1 MNLKKLTNEDLV
13 ILKADYKSKQEALE
27 ALAEKLYESGKI
39 SDKEGYL
46 KDVEAREKQGATNV
60 GMKLAIP
67 HGKSAFVLE
76 PCFAAATVKTPIKD
90 WEKIDETSEDAELI
104 FLIAV
109 PDSQAG
115 STHIEI
121 LTKLTSKLADE
132 ELIEKLLK
140 ADNEKKFLELLS
152 EDEIKEDE
160 KNFDTERLILGVT
173 ACPAGIAHTY
183 MAAESL
189 EKAGRKLNVKVRTEK
204 QGANGIEGRFTN
216 EELAKAEAVIFA
228 AEVAVKEKERFAGIP
243 SIEVP
248 VAEPI
253 KNGEGLIKKA
263 HEIAKKGRSVYA
275 GAAQEPERK
284 LSFREESKRA
294 ILTGISY
301 IVPLIVAGGMLLAIA
316 TLMKQTLH
324 LEALWDQENSWLWM
338 YRKLSGGL
346 LGTLMVPVLA
356 AYISF
361 SISDKPGLAP
371 GFAAGFAA
379 NLINSGFLGGLVG
392 GFLAG
397 YIMKWIKANIK
408 GGKTLAGFFNFF
420 LYPVVGTFVVGT
432 LMMFVVGKPVAWL
445 NTALTDWLNAM
456 QGANAIVLGA
466 IIGAMVSFDLG
477 GPVNKAAY
485 AFCLGAMGNGNLVP
499 YAAFAS
505 VKMVSAFTTT
515 LVTKLKPHYF
525 LEEERE
531 LGNSTWILGLA
542 GITEGAIPVALNDP
556 FRVLG
561 AFVAGS
567 MVTGAMVVY
576 FKLGLGVPGAGIL
589 SMLFMNMDGAESSI
603 AGGILWLI
611 AALIGTVIS
620 TVLLLILKGHKYKKS
635 ISK

>member
-1 MNLKKLTNEDLV
+1 MKLENLTEKNLIVLKAGYETKEEALKDLIKKLH
-13 ILKADYKSKQEALE
+13 EA
-27 ALAEKLYESGKI
+27 SKI
-39 SDKEGYL
+39 SDEQGFFN
-46 KDVEAREKQGATNV
+46 DVMEREKTGATNV

-67 HGKSAFVLE
+67 HGKSSFVKSA
-76 PCFAAATVKTPIKD
+76 CFAAATVAKSVKD
-90 WEKIDETSEDAELI
+90 WEKIEEDAEDAELI
-104 FLIAV
+104 FLIAI
-109 PDSQAG
+109 PKDEANT
-115 STHIEI
+115 THLDI
-121 LTKLTSKLADE
+121 LTKLTTKLSDE
-132 ELIEKLLK
+132 ELVDKLLQAK
-140 ADNEKKFLELLS
+140 SESEFLNLLS
-152 EDEIKEDE
+152 EENKKEE
-160 KNFDTERLILGVT
+160 TVNFVSDKLILGIT

-183 MAAESL
+183 MAAEAL
-189 EKAGRKLNVKVRTEK
+189 EKAGRKLGIKVRTEK
-204 QGANGIEGRFTN
+204 QGANGIEDAFTN
-216 EELAKAEAVIFA
+216 EELNKASAVIFA
-228 AEVAVKEKERFAGIP
+228 AEIAVKNKERFQGIP
-243 SIEVP
+243 SMEVS

-263 HEIAKKGRSVYA
+263 VQLSETKANTHSGMANSE
-275 GAAQEPERK
+275 ERK
-284 LSFREESKRA
+284 ISFREESKRA

-316 TLMKQTLH
+316 TLMKQAFH

-346 LGTLMVPVLA
+346 LGVLMVPVLS

-379 NLINSGFLGGLVG
+379 NLIGSGFLGGLVG

-397 YIMKWIKANIK
+397 YLMKWIKANIK

-420 LYPVVGTFVVGT
+420 LYPVIGTFVVGT
-432 LMMFVVGKPVAWL
+432 LMLFVVGKPVAL
-445 NTALTDWLNAM
+445 INTGLTDWLNAM
-456 QGANAIVLGA
+456 QGTNAILLGA
-466 IIGAMVSFDLG
+466 LIGAMVSFDLG

-485 AFCLGAMGNGNLVP
+485 TFCLAAMGNGNLIP
-499 YAAFAS
+499 YATFAS

-515 LVTKLKPHYF
+515 LVTKIKPKYF

-561 AFVAGS
+561 SFVAGS
-567 MVTGAMVVY
+567 VVTGAIVAY

-589 SMLFMNMDGAESSI
+589 SMFFMNWNGAESSI
-603 AGGILWLI
+603 MGGVVWFA
-611 AALIGTVIS
+611 AALVGTVIS

-635 ISK
+635 LGK

>member
-1 MNLKKLTNEDLV
+1 MKLENLTEKSLIVLD
-13 ILKADYKSKQEALE
+13 AGYKTKEEALKD
-27 ALAEKLYESGKI
+27 LIKKLYEASKI
-39 SDKEGYL
+39 SDEQGFFN
-46 KDVEAREKQGATNV
+46 DVMEREKTGATNV

-67 HGKSAFVLE
+67 HGKSNFVKSA
-76 PCFAAATVKTPIKD
+76 CFAAATVSKPIKD
-90 WEKIDETSEDAELI
+90 WEKIEEDAEDAELI
-104 FLIAV
+104 FLIAI
-109 PDSQAG
+109 PKDEANT
-115 STHIEI
+115 THLDI
-121 LTKLTSKLADE
+121 LTKLTTKLSDE
-132 ELIEKLLK
+132 ELVDRLLQAK
-140 ADNEKKFLELLS
+140 SESEFLNLLS
-152 EDEIKEDE
+152 EENKKEE
-160 KNFDTERLILGVT
+160 TVNFVSDKLILGIT

-183 MAAESL
+183 MAAEAL
-189 EKAGRKLNVKVRTEK
+189 EKAGRKLGIKVRTEK
-204 QGANGIEGRFTN
+204 QGANGIEDAFTN
-216 EELAKAEAVIFA
+216 EELNKASAVIFA
-228 AEVAVKEKERFAGIP
+228 AEIAVKNKERFQGIP
-243 SIEVP
+243 SMEVS

-263 HEIAKKGRSVYA
+263 VQLSDTRANTHSGLADSE
-275 GAAQEPERK
+275 ERK
-284 LSFREESKRA
+284 ISFREESKRA

-316 TLMKQTLH
+316 TLMKQAFH

-346 LGTLMVPVLA
+346 LGVLMVPVLS

-379 NLINSGFLGGLVG
+379 NLIGSGFLGGLVG

-397 YIMKWIKANIK
+397 YLMKWIKANIK

-420 LYPVVGTFVVGT
+420 LYPVIGTFVVGT
-432 LMMFVVGKPVAWL
+432 LMLFVVGKPVAL
-445 NTALTDWLNAM
+445 INTGLTDWLNAM
-456 QGANAIVLGA
+456 QGTNAILLGA
-466 IIGAMVSFDLG
+466 LIGAMVSFDLG

-485 AFCLGAMGNGNLVP
+485 TFCLAAMGNGNLIP
-499 YAAFAS
+499 YATFAS

-515 LVTKLKPHYF
+515 LVTKIKPKYF

-531 LGNSTWILGLA
+531 LGNSTWILVLA

-561 AFVAGS
+561 SFVAGS
-567 MVTGAMVVY
+567 VVTGAIVAY

-589 SMLFMNMDGAESSI
+589 SMFFMNWNGAESSI
-603 AGGILWLI
+603 MGGVVWFA
-611 AALIGTVIS
+611 AALVGTVIS

-635 ISK
+635 LGN

>member
-1 MNLKKLTNEDLV
+1 MNLENLTEKKLIVLN
-13 ILKADYKSKQEALE
+13 AGYKTKEEALKGLIKKLHE
-27 ALAEKLYESGKI
+27 AGKI
-39 SDKEGYL
+39 TDEQGFL
-46 KDVEAREKQGATNV
+46 NDVLEREKIGATNV
-60 GMKLAIP
+60 GMRLAIP
-67 HGKSAFVLE
+67 HGKSDFVKSA
-76 PCFAAATVKTPIKD
+76 CFAAATVATPIKN
-90 WEKIDETSEDAELI
+90 WEKIEEDAEDAQLI
-104 FLIAV
+104 FLIAI
-109 PDSQAG
+109 PKGEANT
-115 STHIEI
+115 THIDI
-121 LTKLTSKLADE
+121 LTKLTTKLSDE
-132 ELIEKLLK
+132 ELVDKLLK
-140 ADNEKKFLELLS
+140 VKSESEFLSLLS
-152 EDEIKEDE
+152 EENKKVETTDFISDK
-160 KNFDTERLILGVT
+160 LILGIT

-183 MAAESL
+183 MAAEAL
-189 EKAGRKLNVKVRTEK
+189 EKAGRKLGIRVRTEK
-204 QGANGIEGRFTN
+204 QGANGIEDAFTN
-216 EELAKAEAVIFA
+216 DELNRASAVIYA
-228 AEVAVKEKERFAGIP
+228 AEIAVKNKERFLGIP
-243 SIEVP
+243 SMEVP

-263 HEIAKKGRSVYA
+263 IQLSETRSNTHESLEDTG
-275 GAAQEPERK
+275 ERK
-284 LSFREESKRA
+284 ISFKEEAKRA

-316 TLMKQTLH
+316 TLMKQAFH

-346 LGTLMVPVLA
+346 LGTLMVPVLS

-379 NLINSGFLGGLVG
+379 NLIGSGFLGGLVG

-420 LYPVVGTFVVGT
+420 LYPVIGTFVVGT
-432 LMMFVVGKPVAWL
+432 LMLFVVGKPVALL
-445 NTALTDWLNAM
+445 NTGLTNWLNAM
-456 QGANAIVLGA
+456 QGTNAILLGA
-466 IIGAMVSFDLG
+466 LIGAMVSFDLG

-485 AFCLGAMGNGNLVP
+485 AFCLGAMGNGNLIP
-499 YAAFAS
+499 YATFAS

-515 LVTKLKPHYF
+515 LVTKLKPKYF

-561 AFVAGS
+561 SFVAGS
-567 MVTGAMVVY
+567 MVTGAIVAY

-589 SMLFMNMDGAESSI
+589 SMLFMNWNGAESSLM
-603 AGGILWLI
+603 GGIVWFA
-611 AALIGTVIS
+611 AALVGTVIS
-620 TVLLLILKGHKYKKS
+620 TILLLILKGHKYKKS
-635 ISK
+635 LGQ

>member
-1 MNLKKLTNEDLV
+1 MNLRGLTGNNLIV
-13 ILKADYKSKQEALE
+13 LKADYKSKQEALDG
-27 ALAEKLYESGKI
+27 LTEKLYESGKI
-39 SDKEGYL
+39 KDKEGFL
-46 KDVEAREKQGATNV
+46 KDVLLRESQGATNV

-67 HGKSAFVLE
+67 HGKSEFVLE
-76 PCFAAATVKTPIKD
+76 PCFAAATVKRPLKD
-90 WEKIDETSEDAELI
+90 WEKIDDESEDTELI

-109 PDSQAG
+109 PNSEAG
-115 STHIEI
+115 GIHLEI
-121 LTKLTSKLADE
+121 LTKLTTKLSDE
-132 ELIEKLLK
+132 ELVEKLIN
-140 ADNEKKFLELLS
+140 AVSENEFLDFLS
-152 EDEIKEDE
+152 EDKV
-160 KNFDTERLILGVT
+160 KNEAENFESDKLILGIT

-183 MAAESL
+183 MAAEAL

-216 EELAKAEAVIFA
+216 SEINNADAIIYAV
-228 AEVAVKEKERFAGIP
+228 EVAVKEKERFKGIP
-243 SIEVP
+243 SMEVP

-263 HEIAKKGRSVYA
+263 LELAKNGKNTHLASFDDT
-275 GAAQEPERK
+275 ERK
-284 LSFREESKRA
+284 LSFKEESKRA

-301 IVPLIVAGGMLLAIA
+301 IVPLIVAGGMMLAIA
-316 TLMKQTLH
+316 TLMKQFFH
-324 LEALWDQENSWLWM
+324 LEVLWDQENSWLWM

-408 GGKTLAGFFNFF
+408 GGKTLTGFFNFF
-420 LYPVVGTFVVGT
+420 LYPVIGTFVTGS
-432 LMMFVVGKPVAWL
+432 LMMFVIGKPVALL
-445 NTALTDWLNAM
+445 NTGLTEWLNAM
-456 QGANAIVLGA
+456 QGTNALLLGA
-466 IIGAMVSFDLG
+466 VLGAMVSFDLG

-515 LVTKLKPHYF
+515 LVTKIKPNYF

-561 AFVAGS
+561 SFVAGS
-567 MVTGAMVVY
+567 IVTGAMVVY

-589 SMLFMNMDGAESSI
+589 SMLFMHMNGVETSLT
-603 AGGILWLI
+603 GGLLWFA
-611 AALIGTVIS
+611 AALAGTVIS
-620 TVLLLILKGHKYKKS
+620 TILLLILKGHKYRKS
-635 ISK
+635 LV